1 MFKEA
6 RLIRL
11 TIAIVVVAALSD
23 HVSLGL
29 QLCGVHLGLGRPLLR
44 LHSAS
49 RLVADFA
56 QKAIGK
62 NGLT

>member
-11 TIAIVVVAALSD
+11 TIAIVVAALSD